1 MNNIDFSDVHKFLVS
16 VGLGTIVFAFLLP
29 WLFLKEEFNL
39 YLEKDTVAKY
49 TDDSQ
54 KVIHLKNS
62 ILIDL
67 FSNLHW
73 ITILFLAIGLFLIG
87 VGIFHWWR
95 KQKEFDKGQVLD
107 NMNKELTNKKLKK
120 ELEDTTPSEKAS
132 AVLNE
137 INADLFGTASAA
149 TSDSIV
155 PENPISQKTSVTST
169 ESVEIVKAYNRIE
182 HITVGKITEKYS
194 NKYEVVLDKKILNLN
209 LNILLLGRTND
220 FSDRIIE
227 IKYRSQSPL
236 TLTEATELIDAL
248 EQVYKLATGRIAIPL
263 IVLVT
268 SAKIKIHSEQ
278 ILNPLISQNKLV
290 LLIEDELI
298 DWDPIL

>member
-29 WLFLKEEFNL
+29 WFFLKEEFNL

-62 ILIDL
+62 ILFDL

-73 ITILFLAIGLFLIG
+73 ITILFLTIGLFLIG

-107 NMNKELTNKKLKK
+107 NVNKELTNEKLKR

-137 INADLFGTASAA
+137 INVDLFGTASVA

-155 PENPISQKTSVTST
+155 PENPSSQKTSVTST
-169 ESVEIVKAYNRIE
+169 ESIEIVKAYNRIE
-182 HITVGKITEKYS
+182 QIIVGKITEKYS

-290 LLIEDELI
+290 LLTEDELI